1 MRERF
6 EKLHDILYAHYNG
19 VLITLLACVMVI
31 GTAIVITIQPMQTLI
46 SCQNIINE
54 VGEDKVAGYQ
64 KSTGPSDLF
73 DNQKETTYKDTNEYK
88 EKQSEIDWMNKRINE
103 IDNHLMTTLT
113 RAVSDFADAYTS
125 YSLVQ
130 NPANKEAL
138 SQYTTDDF
146 YKDLCDRK
154 VKKDNYLAY
163 NCWFADFD
171 KDTVHIFCETRDG
184 LSYTVSL
191 VETDTTGWRV
201 NGFDILEKD

>member
-73 DNQKETTYKDTNEYK
+73 DNQKETTY
-88 EKQSEIDWMNKRINE
+88 KRINE

-201 NGFDILEKD
+201 NGFDILDKD

>member
-31 GTAIVITIQPMQTLI
+31 GTAVVITVQPMQTLI
-46 SCQNIINE
+46 SCQNIIDA
-54 VGEDKVAGYQ
+54 VGEDKVAEYQ

-73 DNQKETTYKDTNEYK
+73 DNQKETTYKDTNDYK
-88 EKQSEIDWMNKRINE
+88 EKQSEIDWMNKRKNE

-130 NPANKEAL
+130 NPANQKEL
-138 SQYTTDDF
+138 STYTTGDF
-146 YKDLCDRK
+146 YEELCDRK
-154 VKKDNYLAY
+154 VNKGNYLAY

-171 KDTVHIFCETRDG
+171 KGTVSVYCETREG
-184 LSYTVSL
+184 LSYIVSL

-201 NGFDILEKD
+201 SGFDILNKD

>member
-113 RAVSDFADAYTS
+113 RAVSDFADAYTNRLLFRKI
-125 YSLVQ
+125 YVPCLCQ
-130 NPANKEAL
+130 NQQTNNYKL
-138 SQYTTDDF
+138 S
-146 YKDLCDRK
+146 
-154 VKKDNYLAY
+154 NYL
-163 NCWFADFD
+163 FLL
-171 KDTVHIFCETRDG
+171 FCRIN
-184 LSYTVSL
+184 LYKNH
-191 VETDTTGWRV
+191 R
-201 NGFDILEKD
+201 

>member
-31 GTAIVITIQPMQTLI
+31 GTAIVITIQPMQT
-46 SCQNIINE
+46 
-54 VGEDKVAGYQ
+54 
-64 KSTGPSDLF
+64 F
-73 DNQKETTYKDTNEYK
+73 KDTNEYK

-201 NGFDILEKD
+201 NGFDILDKD